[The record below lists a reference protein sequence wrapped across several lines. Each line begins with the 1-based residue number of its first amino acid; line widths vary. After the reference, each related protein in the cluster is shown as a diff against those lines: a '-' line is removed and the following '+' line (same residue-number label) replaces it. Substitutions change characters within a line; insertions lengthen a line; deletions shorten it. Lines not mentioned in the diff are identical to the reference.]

1 VHCVEMAAQYLGYFV
16 DPKIC
21 CHLIL
26 PTLEESL
33 TAGHLRVFAAIISG
47 SERRALSLQLD
58 KIANFLQQPHICQ
71 SKKNNYQR
79 QILSC
84 CNSLLTVCKEVKYN
98 LFFVIQLFIRLFF
111 YLTMHFFFNLQ
122 DCILVIQALFTII
135 FTTYAM
141 SMESSVREEADR
153 LLEVLVEINSLKD
166 TEDLFCNHIKPLVAS
181 IHDDC
186 ASWSVYSAES
196 QIFYACL
203 SRAKIATACNMD
215 LILLILKKTMSK
227 DADPE
232 LKLRHFILLSEYF
245 MNNQNLYQYIEDL
258 HKFVSTILEELIIP
272 ALIWSAGRA
281 AETIRTAAVC
291 CLCAL
296 LQNKIINPDEKT
308 EINKADSSANR
319 ENEKP
324 RISITV
330 EQFPSIF
337 DKIVP
342 VLISLVDDKAKKT
355 RLYSMRAICL
365 LISVGQKLSC
375 LNDQHIHSTYPV
387 ILKRLDDGC
396 DDIRY
401 IAVEALVDVWNAA
414 FENYDTI
421 VCRSHIDV
429 LYTTMIIH
437 LDDPESHFQEII
449 LSNDQIF
456 TTSLQHLFIFS
467 QNGFNI

>member
-1 VHCVEMAAQYLGYFV
+1 M
-16 DPKIC
+16 
-21 CHLIL
+21 
-26 PTLEESL
+26 
-33 TAGHLRVFAAIISG
+33 
-47 SERRALSLQLD
+47 
-58 KIANFLQQPHICQ
+58 
-71 SKKNNYQR
+71 
-79 QILSC
+79 
-84 CNSLLTVCKEVKYN
+84 
-98 LFFVIQLFIRLFF
+98 
-111 YLTMHFFFNLQ
+111 Q
-122 DCILVIQALFTII
+122 DCTSVTQALFTII

-166 TEDLFCNHIKPLVAS
+166 TEDLFYNYIKPLIAS
-181 IHDDC
+181 IRDDC

-196 QIFYACL
+196 QIFCACL
-203 SRAKIATACNMD
+203 SRVGIATACSMD
-215 LILLILKKTMSK
+215 LMLLILKKTMSK

-245 MNNQNLYQYIEDL
+245 SNNQNLHRYIEDL

-272 ALIWSAGRA
+272 SLIWTAGRA

-291 CLCAL
+291 CLCAV
-296 LQNKIINPDEKT
+296 LQNKIISPDEKT
-308 EINKADSSANR
+308 EINEADSSANR
-319 ENEKP
+319 ENEKLK
-324 RISITV
+324 ISITV

-342 VLISLVDDKAKKT
+342 VLVSLVDDKAKKT

-396 DDIRY
+396 DDIRHA
-401 IAVEALVDVWNAA
+401 AVEALVDVWNAA
-414 FENYDTI
+414 PENYDTI
-421 VCRSHIDV
+421 VCRSHIDA

-437 LDDPESHFQEII
+437 LDDPESHFQEIM
-449 LSNDQIF
+449 LGNDQIF
-456 TTSLQHLFIFS
+456 AMVSSLHHLLIFS
-467 QNGFNI
+467 QTRFNII